1 MIHLVR
7 TNVIGTGLFVV
18 SASAAAVVFTPVFR
32 TLGVAVAVVL
42 FVVGVAAFIWGY
54 FTAVQRSRYD
64 NISIAALFFLLGGV
78 ANRRV
83 RTIMN
88 GCLVVQGSCG
98 LVTALARTSTDGR
111 SGSTLAFGVLVPL
124 FGMGLNGLWSSRYGT
139 FSPLENT

>member
-54 FTAVQRSRYD
+54 FTAVERSRYD

-139 FSPLENT
+139 FSTLENT